1 MNPFLEKAYHSS
13 VKKSNYSK
21 ILYGDKDTAIL
32 LLHGF
37 IGSPFE
43 VVSLGEQLNAAGFTV
58 FMPLLA
64 GFGGNSALANQATYP
79 DWQATLRKSIKK
91 LKPLYPKIIIGGF
104 SLGGTIV
111 SDFLTDANAS
121 SLQNIIGAILLAPY
135 YKPRIWGAKSGSHL
149 ADFFADTISLT
160 NLYKISKN
168 EDLKIPLAN
177 PEHYNT
183 ELPIKAAKEIV
194 LFGEKIRHKE
204 KLHKVN
210 IPTLLVYSEDDR
222 TVDNREAIKFT
233 RENFQILKEI
243 SFPKNKKIRHQL
255 AVPSGN
261 NEFKALCTA
270 LVTFVKEISQKH

>member
-1 MNPFLEKAYHSS
+1 MNPFLGKTYHSS
-13 VKKSNYSK
+13 VKTSNYSK

-64 GFGGNSALANQATYP
+64 GFGGSSALVNQATYL
-79 DWQATLRKSIKK
+79 DWQATLRESIEK
-91 LKPLYPKIIIGGF
+91 LEALYPKIIIGGF
-104 SLGGTIV
+104 SLGGAIV
-111 SDFLTDANAS
+111 SDFLTDANV

-149 ADFFADTISLT
+149 ADFFVDTISLT
-160 NLYKISKN
+160 NLYKISGN
-168 EDLKIPLAN
+168 EDLKIPLEN
-177 PEHYNT
+177 PEYYNT

-194 LFGEKIRHKE
+194 LLGEKIRHKE
-204 KLHKVN
+204 KLHKIN

-261 NEFKALCTA
+261 NEFNALCTA
-270 LVTFVKEISQKH
+270 LVTFVREISLE